1 MTTPPPPLTL
11 HRADPVGAATGWL
24 ATHPGLL
31 ELLEAEDW
39 SPGPG
44 HRVGPRNAPPFPRI
58 RVGDSNADLR
68 GFTGLSWCSLTLDI
82 LGDPSWAPDG
92 HKGRLRELA
101 VATAEALSQLTSQ
114 PSVAG
119 VVFTQVTG
127 DGIAW
132 APLAPESQPR
142 YVLTSTLWNKPAR
155 RLL

>member
-1 MTTPPPPLTL
+1 MTTPPPLTL

-24 ATHPGLL
+24 AGHPGLL
-31 ELLEAEDW
+31 ELLEDPAW
-39 SPGPG
+39 ATGPG
-44 HRVGPRNAPPFPRI
+44 RKVGPRNAPPFPRLRI
-58 RVGDSNADLR
+58 ADSNADLR
-68 GFTGLSWCSLTLDI
+68 GLTGLGWVSLTIDV

-101 VATAEALSQLTSQ
+101 VATGEALGHMTGEVE
-114 PSVAG
+114 VAG
-119 VVFTQVTG
+119 CVFTQVTA

-132 APLAPESQPR
+132 APLAPVNQPR